1 MAVPMTP
8 GRPDAFA
15 SRADKLRFLLQAP
28 EDARVVLL
36 GGYWQS
42 QRSDFSAAGFRILS
56 DLALTTGQPCYLF
69 LDTRDGI
76 GHLLPTLAASQGQL
90 MGVVAAVRVPRV
102 RGVRYLAKFSDRL
115 RASGLGESTQ
125 FEVDA
130 LGGGMD
136 ELRRLPMPPP
146 DSRGLRKRLQALRR
160 GPLPHLSFFGPTGT
174 SELPGLHLAEIEA
187 ATMAGLTSRLWAAQ
201 VWFRRRGALVI
212 RLDTGI
218 GEESLFLRVATNS
231 EVDAHLSGN
240 QRFVD
245 HLLATPSLS
254 AETRRL
260 VPTQLGHRASGGA
273 DLYLEAGFAGQMAWT
288 LETDSDLRARI
299 DQDLYR
305 FSTGLQREAGHRE
318 RLSGERLTRWITD
331 YLGPLPERLRDMGLE
346 DAALGG
352 VVSQI
357 HRLREG
363 RSWWLAPAH
372 GDFGSGNALVRP
384 DGQLTGIID
393 WDTHAEEDL
402 AGLDWC
408 DHRLKAL
415 RFRKADW
422 PGRLGALIEQA
433 IAHGM
438 LAPEYQGFGRA
449 DFGLDRSAMVLLP
462 CLAYLRILIREARYP
477 SGLRLDPGAYR
488 RALAMVGRHLTA
500 APDPE
505 PA

>member
-1 MAVPMTP
+1 MTP
-8 GRPDAFA
+8 GPPDAFA

-28 EDARVVLL
+28 EDAAVVLQ

-42 QRSDFSAAGFRILS
+42 QRSDFSAAGFRILPH
-56 DLALTTGQPCYLF
+56 LAVAPGQPGYLF

-76 GHLLPTLAASQGQL
+76 GHLLPTLAACQGQL

-102 RGVRYLAKFSDRL
+102 RGESYLAKFSDRL

-130 LGGGMD
+130 LGSGMD

-146 DSRGLRKRLQALRR
+146 HSRGLRKRLQAFRR

-174 SELPGLHLAEIEA
+174 PGLPGLHLAETEA
-187 ATMAGLTSRLWAAQ
+187 VSMAAARSPLRAAQ

-212 RLDTGI
+212 RLDTGV
-218 GEESLFLRVATNS
+218 GAESLFLRVATNS

-254 AETRRL
+254 AGIRAL
-260 VPTQLGHRASGGA
+260 IPTQLGHRASGGA
-273 DLYLEAGFAGQMAWT
+273 ELYLEAGFAGQMAWT
-288 LETDSDLRARI
+288 LETDPDLRARI
-299 DQDLYR
+299 EQGLYR

-331 YLGPLPERLRDMGLE
+331 FLGPLPERLRVMGLE
-346 DAALGG
+346 DAALDG

-357 HRLREG
+357 HRLLDDRN
-363 RSWWLAPAH
+363 WWLAPAH
-372 GDFGSGNALVRP
+372 GDFGSGNALARS
-384 DGQLTGIID
+384 DGRLTGVID
-393 WDTHAEEDL
+393 WDTHAEDDL

-433 IAHGM
+433 TTHGM
-438 LAPEYQGFGRA
+438 LAPEYRGFGRA

-488 RALAMVGRHLTA
+488 RALAMVGRHLAA

-505 PA
+505 EA